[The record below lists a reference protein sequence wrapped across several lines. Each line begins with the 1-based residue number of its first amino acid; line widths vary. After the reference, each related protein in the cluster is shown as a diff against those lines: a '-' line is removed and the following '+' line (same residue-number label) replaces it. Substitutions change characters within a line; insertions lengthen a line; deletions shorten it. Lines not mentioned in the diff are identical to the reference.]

1 MKVLVIGH
9 PEAVLGFSLA
19 GVSGRAATTAAEV
32 NQALD
37 DVQAAK
43 DVGIVLVTQDVAEL
57 IPARVEHLK
66 LRSTIPLVV
75 EIPSP
80 AGVPEGQ
87 ASLGEIVLRAIG
99 IKL

>member
-9 PEAVLGFSLA
+9 PDAVLGFSLA
-19 GVSGRAATTAAEV
+19 GVNGQAVSTADEA

-37 DVQAAK
+37 RAFASK
-43 DVGIVLVTQDVAEL
+43 DVGIILVTQDIAGM
-57 IPARVEHLK
+57 IQTRVEDLK
-66 LRSTIPLVV
+66 LHSTVPLVV

-80 AGVPEGQ
+80 AGVSVDQP
-87 ASLGEIVLRAIG
+87 SLSEIVLRAIG

>member
-19 GVSGRAATTAAEV
+19 GVSGRVATTAAEV

-37 DVQAAK
+37 DVQASK
-43 DVGIVLVTQDVAEL
+43 EVGIVLVTQDVAQL
-57 IPARVEHLK
+57 IPARMEHLK

-75 EIPSP
+75 EIP
-80 AGVPEGQ
+80 AQGGAPEGQ
-87 ASLGEIVLRAIG
+87 ESLGEIVLRAIG

>member
-19 GVSGRAATTAAEV
+19 GVQGEAVTTADEAGRALDE
-32 NQALD
+32 AL
-37 DVQAAK
+37 ASK
-43 DVGIVLVTQDVAEL
+43 DVGIILVTQDIAGML
-57 IPARVEHLK
+57 QARVEDLK
-66 LRSTIPLVV
+66 LHSTIPLVV

-80 AGVPEGQ
+80 AGVSPDQ
-87 ASLGEIVLRAIG
+87 PSLSEVVLRAIG

>member
-19 GVSGRAATTAAEV
+19 GVSGRVATSAAEV

-37 DVQAAK
+37 DIQASK
-43 DVGIVLVTQDVAEL
+43 DVGIVLVTQDVAQL
-57 IPARVEHLK
+57 IPARMEHLK

-75 EIPSP
+75 EIP
-80 AGVPEGQ
+80 AQGGAPEGEQ
-87 ASLGEIVLRAIG
+87 SLGEIVLRAIG

>member
-19 GVSGRAATTAAEV
+19 GVSGRVATTAAEL

-37 DVQAAK
+37 EVQASR

-57 IPARVEHLK
+57 IPARMEHLK

-75 EIPSP
+75 EIP
-80 AGVPEGQ
+80 AQGGIPEGQ
-87 ASLGEIVLRAIG
+87 ESLGEIVLRAIG

>member
-19 GVSGRAATTAAEV
+19 GVGGRVARTAEEV

-37 DVQAAK
+37 EAQASK

-57 IPARVEHLK
+57 IPARMERLK
-66 LRSTIPLVV
+66 LRSTVPLVV
-75 EIPSP
+75 EIP
-80 AGVPEGQ
+80 AQGGVPEGQ
-87 ASLGEIVLRAIG
+87 ESLGDIVLRAIG
-99 IKL
+99 IRL

>member
-19 GVSGRAATTAAEV
+19 GVSGRVAATAAEV

-37 DVQAAK
+37 DVQASK
-43 DVGIVLVTQDVAEL
+43 DVGIVLVTQDVAQL
-57 IPARVEHLK
+57 IPARMEHLK

-75 EIPSP
+75 EIP
-80 AGVPEGQ
+80 AQGGVPEGQ
-87 ASLGEIVLRAIG
+87 ESLGEIVLRAIG

>member
-19 GVSGRAATTAAEV
+19 GVSGRVATNAAEV
-32 NQALD
+32 NRALD
-37 DVQAAK
+37 DVQASR
-43 DVGIVLVTQDVAEL
+43 DVGIVLVTQDVAQL
-57 IPARVEHLK
+57 IPARMEHLK

-75 EIPSP
+75 EIP
-80 AGVPEGQ
+80 AQGGVPEGQ
-87 ASLGEIVLRAIG
+87 ESLGEIVLRAIG

>member
-9 PEAVLGFSLA
+9 PDAVLGFSLA
-19 GVSGRAATTAAEV
+19 GVGGQAVTTAAEV

-37 DVQAAK
+37 GALDSRE
-43 DVGIVLVTQDVAEL
+43 VGIILVTQDVARL
-57 IPARVEHLK
+57 IQPRMDDLK
-66 LRSTIPLVV
+66 LHSTIPLVV

-80 AGVPEGQ
+80 AGVSPDEP
-87 ASLGEIVLRAIG
+87 SLSEVVLRAIG

>member
-19 GVSGRAATTAAEV
+19 GVSGRAVATAAEV

-37 DVQAAK
+37 EVQAAK
-43 DVGIVLVTQDVAEL
+43 DIGIVLVTQDVAEL
-57 IPARVEHLK
+57 IPARMEHLK

-80 AGVPEGQ
+80 QGVPEGQ
-87 ASLGEIVLRAIG
+87 ESLGEIVLRAIG

>member
-19 GVSGRAATTAAEV
+19 GVSGRVATNAAEV

-37 DVQAAK
+37 DVQGSK
-43 DVGIVLVTQDVAEL
+43 EVGIVLVTQDVAQL
-57 IPARVEHLK
+57 IPARMEHLK

-75 EIPSP
+75 EIP
-80 AGVPEGQ
+80 AQGGAPEGEQ
-87 ASLGEIVLRAIG
+87 SLGEIVLRAIG

>member
-19 GVSGRAATTAAEV
+19 GVSGRVASTAAEL

-37 DVQAAK
+37 EVQASK
-43 DVGIVLVTQDVAEL
+43 EVGIVLVTQDVAQL
-57 IPARVEHLK
+57 IPARMEHLK

-75 EIPSP
+75 EIP
-80 AGVPEGQ
+80 AQGGIPEGQ
-87 ASLGEIVLRAIG
+87 ESLGEIVLRAIG

>member
-9 PEAVLGFSLA
+9 PDAVLGFSLA
-19 GVSGRAATTAAEV
+19 GVHGQAATTPDEI

-37 DVQAAK
+37 SAMKAD
-43 DVGIVLVTQDVAEL
+43 DVGIILVTQDVAKFVQ
-57 IPARVEHLK
+57 PRMDDLK
-66 LRSTIPLVV
+66 LHSTIPLVV

-80 AGVPEGQ
+80 EGVSPDEP
-87 ASLGEIVLRAIG
+87 SLSEVVLKAIG

>member
-19 GVSGRAATTAAEV
+19 GVGGQAVTTADEASR
-32 NQALD
+32 ALD
-37 DVQAAK
+37 EALASK
-43 DVGIVLVTQDVAEL
+43 EIGIILVTQDIAGML
-57 IPARVEHLK
+57 QARIEDLK
-66 LRSTIPLVV
+66 LHSTIPLVV

-80 AGVPEGQ
+80 AGVSPDQ
-87 ASLGEIVLRAIG
+87 PSLSEIVLRAIG

>member
-19 GVSGRAATTAAEV
+19 GVSGRVATTAAEV
-32 NQALD
+32 NEALD
-37 DVQAAK
+37 AVQASR

-57 IPARVEHLK
+57 IPARMEHLK

-75 EIPSP
+75 EIP
-80 AGVPEGQ
+80 AQGGVPEGQ
-87 ASLGEIVLRAIG
+87 ESLGEIVLRAIG

>member
-19 GVSGRAATTAAEV
+19 GVSGRVATNAAEV

-37 DVQAAK
+37 DVQASK
-43 DVGIVLVTQDVAEL
+43 DVGIVLVTQDVAQL
-57 IPARVEHLK
+57 IPARMEHLK

-75 EIPSP
+75 EIPGQGG
-80 AGVPEGQ
+80 APEGEQ
-87 ASLGEIVLRAIG
+87 SLGEIVLRAIG

>member
-19 GVSGRAATTAAEV
+19 GVNGRAVTTPEEADRSLDE
-32 NQALD
+32 AL
-37 DVQAAK
+37 ASK
-43 DVGIVLVTQDVAEL
+43 DVGIILVTQDVAGM
-57 IPARVEHLK
+57 IQARVEDLK
-66 LRSTIPLVV
+66 LHSTIPLVV

-80 AGVPEGQ
+80 AGVSPDEP
-87 ASLGEIVLRAIG
+87 SLSEVVLRAIG

>member
-19 GVSGRAATTAAEV
+19 GVQGRSASTVDEV
-32 NQALD
+32 NMALD
-37 DVQAAK
+37 DAFASK
-43 DVGIVLVTQDVAEL
+43 ETGIILITQDVASL
-57 IPARVEHLK
+57 IQSRMDHLK
-66 LRSTIPLVV
+66 LHSTIPLVV

-80 AGVPEGQ
+80 AGVPEDQ
-87 ASLGEIVLRAIG
+87 PSLGDLVLRAIG